1 MEDIACIADMLHS
14 RISKLE
20 IRAGCSRPRMTCY
33 LGKQLRPV
41 VVDDD
46 LYSIVGDGDDG
57 VVIKA
62 NKETCPDGEV
72 FVYKI
77 FKCVQVDDEYSRAR
91 NEVVREQALREFNA
105 LKMIKDHPNFLRL
118 YSSELDTCE
127 LTDLHAHFKECYAIQ
142 LNYLSNLTYM
152 KRSFDLLGI
161 QYDAATKVAVM
172 NYDHRNKLVKFVLVQ
187 TFSMLSHLEKLG
199 INHRDL
205 DSCNFMMKLPEL
217 KPYIFD
223 FSRASLPHYM
233 GLEDTADLDVK
244 YDQIKKELEILKRSK
259 RNKTI
264 VSKMDILQYKLLQY
278 ASPVQEFSDFCR
290 VTDKFMCKF
299 WIDRALQR
307 HVSLD
312 QWISGETESIENQR
326 ENTLIEDFVDDAW
339 IEGTDENTQIKSGNM
354 ARPFDSLF
362 LLSIA
367 FKNLGTTK
375 RDTEDKKERINT
387 ILEQPR
393 QVVHSAEFIE
403 YTSDV
408 ATIPPTF
415 LTAASEGDAKVA
427 KIGLSNYTLSILR
440 YYSSGTK
447 TIYDIIIGIFLTRS
461 RDRQKMLYYL
471 TCVLEIFPDE
481 AEKVADFAQTE
492 SQLIVA
498 L

>member
-1 MEDIACIADMLHS
+1 
-14 RISKLE
+14 
-20 IRAGCSRPRMTCY
+20 
-33 LGKQLRPV
+33 
-41 VVDDD
+41 
-46 LYSIVGDGDDG
+46 
-57 VVIKA
+57 
-62 NKETCPDGEV
+62 
-72 FVYKI
+72 
-77 FKCVQVDDEYSRAR
+77 
-91 NEVVREQALREFNA
+91 
-105 LKMIKDHPNFLRL
+105 
-118 YSSELDTCE
+118 
-127 LTDLHAHFKECYAIQ
+127 
-142 LNYLSNLTYM
+142 
-152 KRSFDLLGI
+152 
-161 QYDAATKVAVM
+161 
-172 NYDHRNKLVKFVLVQ
+172 
-187 TFSMLSHLEKLG
+187 
-199 INHRDL
+199 
-205 DSCNFMMKLPEL
+205 MMKLPEL

-223 FSRASLPHYM
+223 FSRASLPHYL

-244 YDQIKKELEILKRSK
+244 YDQIVKELEELRTSK
-259 RNKTI
+259 RNKAI
-264 VSKMDILQYKLLQY
+264 VSQMQVLRYKLLQY
-278 ASPVQEFSDFCR
+278 ESPVQDYSNIR
-290 VTDKFMCKF
+290 PVTDRFMCKY
-299 WIDRALQR
+299 WIDRAIQR

-312 QWISGETESIENQR
+312 QWIFGETESIENRR

-339 IEGTDENTQIKSGNM
+339 IEGTEENKQIKSGNI
-354 ARPFDSLF
+354 ARPSDSLF
-362 LLSIA
+362 LLSVA

-408 ATIPPTF
+408 ASIPQTF
-415 LTAASEGDAKVA
+415 LTATSEGDAKVA

-492 SQLIVA
+492 SRLIVA